1 MSELELYHYGV
12 KGMKWG
18 IRKSEEERVRNYQ
31 DREIATI
38 RKRRVKEVDRES
50 RKIMKREKQ
59 YDEAL
64 SKYGDSAKSQKA
76 GTKYAQAIFNKEY
89 NQRIAQAEVDKLKD
103 YKMSDIKKER
113 KAVGQAYATSAL
125 TTIGS
130 FTLATAIGAPF
141 YMISIPDVKGV
152 KTSQRVDNETLKT
165 VYNQALMETN
175 KYNIKRR

>member
-1 MSELELYHYGV
+1 MTELELYHYGV

-18 IRKSEEERVRNYQ
+18 VRKSEEDRVRSYQ

-50 RKIMKREKQ
+50 RSIMKREKQ

-64 SKYGDSAKSQKA
+64 SKYGNSAKSQKA
-76 GTKYAQAIFNKEY
+76 ATKYAQAIFNKEY

-103 YKMSDIKKER
+103 YKMSDVKKER

-130 FTLATAIGAPF
+130 FTVATAVGAPF
-141 YMISIPDVKGV
+141 YFISIPDARGV
-152 KTSQRVDNETLKT
+152 KTEQRIDNATRRT
-165 VYNQALMETN
+165 IYNQALEEVN
-175 KYNIKRR
+175 KYNIRR